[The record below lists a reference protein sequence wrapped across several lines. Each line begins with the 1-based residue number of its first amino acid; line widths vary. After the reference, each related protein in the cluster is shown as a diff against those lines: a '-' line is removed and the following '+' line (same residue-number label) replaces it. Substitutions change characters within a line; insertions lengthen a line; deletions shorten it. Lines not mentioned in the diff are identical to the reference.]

1 VARRLGLLL
10 VLLGAAVGCGA
21 FAPKPLDL
29 GPGQHVVLGAIDL
42 SGFEVMEG
50 IVDIVREDQT
60 FSQEVRT
67 GLGAREF
74 AVALPPGRYR
84 VARLRGGKDRLGTP
98 NEVSWELG
106 LAFQVGADPATYVG
120 TLHIGGVFGRN
131 PRLTVVDELED
142 TLRVLRTRYSN
153 LPDTAVRALMTPA

>member
-1 VARRLGLLL
+1 VARRFGLLL
-10 VLLGAAVGCGA
+10 VLLAAAGCGA
-21 FAPKPLDL
+21 FAPQPLDL
-29 GPGQHVVLGAIDL
+29 GPGQHVVLGGIDL
-42 SGFEVMEG
+42 TGFEVMEG

-84 VARLRGGKDRLGTP
+84 VVRLRGGKDTLGTP
-98 NEVSWELG
+98 NQVSWELG

-153 LPDTAVRALMTPA
+153 LPDTVVRALMTPA